1 MKKIVLITVALLF
14 TTAAFAQRFDIEPKK
29 KTYTEAEK
37 AAIQNALAKE
47 KKFAN
52 LEVSGTFQEGDF
64 GEGLS
69 IRNFWDSMPAKER
82 AEWDRNMAE
91 LEAIKGADVPAEYS
105 WVFDGGR
112 QPEDMVTVEKGEV
125 SVFLVGRKQAG
136 YTAMV
141 ALVKAHGFVLNP
153 ENTAFGSIM
162 AYTAKSSAGVTCN
175 VLLNKNDV
183 MVSFSR

>member
-29 KTYTEAEK
+29 KAYTEAEK

-91 LEAIKGADVPAEYS
+91 LEAMTSADIPAQYS

-112 QPEDMVTVEKGEV
+112 KSDDMVTIEKGEV
-125 SVFLVGRKQAG
+125 SVFMKGRSQADF
-136 YTAMV
+136 TAMT
-141 ALVKAHGFVLNP
+141 ALVKAHGFNLNA
-153 ENTAFGSIM
+153 EQNSFGGMSF
-162 AYTAKSSAGVTCN
+162 YEAKSASGASCT
-175 VLLNKNDV
+175 VLLNKNDL
-183 MVSFSR
+183 MVSFH